1 MPRFSRRMTAGLRMP
16 RFVREHAGIDHDLAQ
31 RADVFFL
38 DVAAEDQV
46 GIGVRVQR
54 AVVLDLGF
62 QLSRSPAGIA
72 EREDGVLRLG
82 ALRDRLQNIHR
93 RGQANSVVDLQRRI
107 LDEEI
112 ARMQHEAA
120 AGLDRAAFQHLH
132 GLGVLRQLDLIGL
145 LDDVELHQQF
155 GKVDTAGPAVDD
167 DAHGAFGVMRAE
179 LDHLALEA
187 RHLDSST
194 WQRVGISA
202 VRLLAGS
209 RSGAVLMGGVAF
221 HLQPGWKTY
230 WLTPGDSGVPPRF
243 DFSKSENIEAV
254 TVLWPAPTKFD
265 DGAGGYSLGYHD
277 QVVLPLR
284 IVAKNADKPVT
295 LRADINYAVCE
306 KLCIPV
312 EASAE
317 LAIASVASTE
327 DSALFAALDT
337 VPKPANVGDPNP
349 LTIRDVKREGKSTVL
364 VDVAVPDTRAV
375 DLFVEGPTPDWAL
388 PVPKLLER
396 SPPGVKRFAFELEG
410 LPPGTNPEG
419 AALKLTLVGGD
430 RAYEFNINLD

>member
-1 MPRFSRRMTAGLRMP
+1 MIVIVPM
-16 RFVREHAGIDHDLAQ
+16 
-31 RADVFFL
+31 RA
-38 DVAAEDQV
+38 A
-46 GIGVRVQR
+46 
-54 AVVLDLGF
+54 LGF
-62 QLSRSPAGIA
+62 
-72 EREDGVLRLG
+72 
-82 ALRDRLQNIHR
+82 
-93 RGQANSVVDLQRRI
+93 
-107 LDEEI
+107 
-112 ARMQHEAA
+112 AA
-120 AGLDRAAFQHLH
+120 T
-132 GLGVLRQLDLIGL
+132 L
-145 LDDVELHQQF
+145 L
-155 GKVDTAGPAVDD
+155 ASS
-167 DAHGAFGVMRAE
+167 
-179 LDHLALEA
+179 LALEA
-187 RHLDSST
+187 RAQDASP
-194 WQRVGISA
+194 WQRDGHSA

-209 RSGAVLMGGVAF
+209 RSGAVLLGGIAF
-221 HLQPGWKTY
+221 ELQPGWKTY
-230 WLTPGDSGVPPRF
+230 WRTPGDSGVPPRF

-265 DGAGGYSLGYHD
+265 DGAGGYSLGYQN

-284 IVAKNADKPVT
+284 MVAKNADKPVT

-337 VPKPANVGDPNP
+337 VPKPANIGDPNP
-349 LTIRDVKREGKSTVL
+349 LTIRDVKRDGKSTVL
-364 VDVAVPDTRAV
+364 VDVAVPDARAV
-375 DLFVEGPTPDWAL
+375 NLFVEGPTPDWAL
-388 PVPKLLER
+388 PVPKLLEH